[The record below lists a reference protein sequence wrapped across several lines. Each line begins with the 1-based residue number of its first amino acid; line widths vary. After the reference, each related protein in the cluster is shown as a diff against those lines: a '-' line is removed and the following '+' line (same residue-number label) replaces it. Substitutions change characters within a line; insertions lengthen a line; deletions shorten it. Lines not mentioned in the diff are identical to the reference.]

1 MWPTTERS
9 SNPGR
14 LEMARLPVK
23 RIPAEMPLAIT
34 IFGATKL
41 DMSRFRSCAPSSKKS
56 NSELG
61 LMTDLPVPEDVL
73 KSANRIRGCVEQTS
87 IFTCKSLNDLSGAE
101 LFFKCENLQ
110 KTGSFKFRG
119 ASNALQILAEQ
130 GLPRAVATHSSGN
143 HGAAL
148 AKAAADRGVEAQIVM
163 PNNAPKVKQEAVQAY
178 DGIITHCEPTLD
190 ARESTLKEILKKLK
204 AEEIPP
210 YNDSRIISG
219 QGTAALEL
227 CNEIPDLDFV
237 VTPVGGGGL
246 LSGTALALQ
255 TEWPQIRLVGAEPL
269 NADDAKRSLDA
280 GRLIPATR
288 TDTIADGLRTSLGSL
303 TFPLIQKYVETIL
316 TVSEEPIISATRL
329 IWQRMKMVVEPSGAV
344 PLAVVLNHSDI
355 FEGKRIGVIA
365 SGGNY
370 DPGIR

>member
-1 MWPTTERS
+1 
-9 SNPGR
+9 
-14 LEMARLPVK
+14 
-23 RIPAEMPLAIT
+23 
-34 IFGATKL
+34 
-41 DMSRFRSCAPSSKKS
+41 
-56 NSELG
+56 
-61 LMTDLPVPEDVL
+61 MTDLPVPEDVL
-73 KSANRIRGCVEQTS
+73 KAAHRIRGCVEQTS

-163 PNNAPKVKQEAVQAY
+163 PNNAPKVKQEAVRAY

-190 ARESTLKEILKKLK
+190 ARESTLKKILKKLE

-269 NADDAKRSLDA
+269 NADDAKRSLEA

-316 TVSEEPIISATRL
+316 TVSEEQIISATRL

-344 PLAVVLNHSDI
+344 PLAVILNHSD
-355 FEGKRIGVIA
+355 FFLGKRIGVIA

-370 DPGIR
+370 DPGI